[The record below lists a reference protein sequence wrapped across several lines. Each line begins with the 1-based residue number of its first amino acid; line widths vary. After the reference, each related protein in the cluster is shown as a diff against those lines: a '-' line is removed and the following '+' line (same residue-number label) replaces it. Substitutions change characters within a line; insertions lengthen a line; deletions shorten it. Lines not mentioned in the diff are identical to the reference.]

1 MAPKPP
7 PHSPFYNSHPDN
19 YEAYGRFSRLLD
31 LRICGPEEPLRN
43 AAALVA
49 DGQNPAGGYPLCR
62 RYRPSLPGV
71 GQAPKPL
78 YQHCAPREGCWV
90 HDGGPQGSNPHVAIP
105 PCRPLG
111 LDDAGGIGSEMAIH
125 IFQELCSQ
133 IHRCRGQKA
142 RAGHPLYRAQS
153 RNR

>member
-43 AAALVA
+43 AAALVLTGKIQPA
-49 DGQNPAGGYPLCR
+49 DIHYAGGIGRVY
-62 RYRPSLPGV
+62 PGV
-71 GQAPKPL
+71 GQAQKPL

-111 LDDAGGIGSEMAIH
+111 LDDAGGIGSELAIH

-133 IHRCRGQKA
+133 IHRCRAQKA